1 MISGHNCLNL
11 LSKFTVIS
19 KTHEKYFHTKCSLKI
34 KVNLLQKKKVYH
46 MLEYFISYKYKNT
59 YKNTNKLKI
68 IPTSQ
73 ANINKRI

>member
-1 MISGHNCLNL
+1 MQ
-11 LSKFTVIS
+11 
-19 KTHEKYFHTKCSLKI
+19 LKNKSQFI
-34 KVNLLQKKKVYH
+34 TEKKKVYH

>member
-1 MISGHNCLNL
+1 MQ
-11 LSKFTVIS
+11 
-19 KTHEKYFHTKCSLKI
+19 LKNKSQFI
-34 KVNLLQKKKVYH
+34 TEKKVYH

>member
-1 MISGHNCLNL
+1 MQ
-11 LSKFTVIS
+11 
-19 KTHEKYFHTKCSLKI
+19 LKNKSQFI
-34 KVNLLQKKKVYH
+34 TEKKVYH

-73 ANINKRI
+73 ANINKRILLQNIKLHSL